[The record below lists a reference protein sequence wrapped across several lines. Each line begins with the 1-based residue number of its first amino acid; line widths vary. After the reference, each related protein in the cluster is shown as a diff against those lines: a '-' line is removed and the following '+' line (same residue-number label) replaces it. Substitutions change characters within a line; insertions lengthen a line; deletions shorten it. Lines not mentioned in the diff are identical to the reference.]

1 MSVSKNTTKRM
12 LWRIIH
18 TLESKSKEEGAE
30 MIVLYLSAFE
40 KEANHDT
47 RKATTD

>member
-18 TLESKSKEEGAE
+18 TLESKSKGGGAGAEEG
-30 MIVLYLSAFE
+30 L
-40 KEANHDT
+40 K
-47 RKATTD
+47 RKISGRDGNSVF